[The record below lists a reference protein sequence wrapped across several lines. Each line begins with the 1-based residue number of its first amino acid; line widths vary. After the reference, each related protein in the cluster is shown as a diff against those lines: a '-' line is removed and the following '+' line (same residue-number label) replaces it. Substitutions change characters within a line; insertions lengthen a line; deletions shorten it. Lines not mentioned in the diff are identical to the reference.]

1 VTRAELYR
9 TGTLQNKITAAYNL
23 RGWLTSEARTV
34 DGALY
39 TLGYGYNDAGDRIE
53 MTYPG
58 GTALSLKYGNLGR
71 LVRIP
76 GYLGSEG
83 QPEQNG
89 FVYDAN
95 GFLTNATS
103 VNGVSSAYTADAQ
116 GRLSSIAVARQQ
128 PAENM
133 LGLSYSY
140 TPQGNVSCVSGANGG
155 SLFELRYGYDWISR
169 LTSAHVPKPSEIS
182 TVEHQYDGA
191 GNRTSEDWVGS
202 GTVQYRYD
210 PRNYLKTRGE
220 AAYSWGPYG
229 QLISKTEG
237 AVTTEYGYNAQRLM
251 NAVKGISPC

>member
-1 VTRAELYR
+1 MSSKLLNDAGGRVTRAELYR

-95 GFLTNATS
+95 GFLTGATA
-103 VNGVSSAYTADAQ
+103 VNSVSSVYTADAQ
-116 GRLSSIAVARQQ
+116 GRLKSIAVARQQ
-128 PAENM
+128 PAET
-133 LGLSYSY
+133 LLQLAYSY
-140 TPQGNVSCVSGANGG
+140 TPQGNVSCILGASGG
-155 SLFELRYGYDWISR
+155 SPFELSYGYDLANR
-169 LTSAHVPKPSEIS
+169 LTSAQVRKPRGYRPSS
-182 TVEHQYDGA
+182 T
-191 GNRTSEDWVGS
+191 N
-202 GTVQYRYD
+202 
-210 PRNYLKTRGE
+210 
-220 AAYSWGPYG
+220 
-229 QLISKTEG
+229 
-237 AVTTEYGYNAQRLM
+237 TTERATERRKPG
-251 NAVKGISPC
+251 